1 MYLSY
6 FSNFLSFSVPVQRP
20 TVVQMAKS
28 MLRAVDPDDKASVR
42 GVGTLDLDGIL
53 GNLCEV

>member
-42 GVGTLDLDGIL
+42 GVGTLDLDGIV
-53 GNLCEV
+53 GNEV